1 MLSLPV
7 EGVAALR
14 AAAAVFPAYAKG
26 QRANLRAALCLPEQV
41 KSCGTLLSTT
51 EPQLGPEVR

>member
-14 AAAAVFPAYAKG
+14 AAADVFPAQAKG
-26 QRANLRAALCLPEQV
+26 QRANLRAALCDR
-41 KSCGTLLSTT
+41 KS
-51 EPQLGPEVR
+51 Q